1 MKWDG
6 ELGLWGFESG
16 VKRRGLEIV
25 RRMGDGEMEDGD
37 LKMGWGD

>member
-16 VKRRGLEIV
+16 VKRRGLESV
-25 RRMGDGEMEDGD
+25 RRMGDGD